1 MSFVAARCTQC
12 GAKIKIDDSK
22 EAGICEFCG
31 TAFITEKAI
40 NNYNNFIRN
49 EYHIDNAVIQGGK
62 SIDEM
67 LANAEVFLNVH
78 HDYDKAFE
86 LFQKCA
92 DEAPGDYRG
101 WLGMAKAEYPNEYNL
116 LTIDLYCEYALNVVP
131 PNERKTVEEFR
142 TKLFNDFDESK
153 RRAKKDKALQIELN
167 EKEVS
172 MCQEQLTNIK
182 NQILTKKK
190 DIAEAEQNN
199 ERCEKKKDEYYAK
212 SKKLSIKAPNNYF
225 AIMMLYIVCSGIFAL
240 FCSYGIFSSHD
251 GYFLK
256 YFFEVWT
263 YYSETVNLV
272 ILLLS
277 LTFTYIILILIAVLR
292 TKKSHKMTELG
303 DIEASKIKKSQEEI
317 KSIKAEICNI
327 SKQRDDLMQKI
338 ESYSNQIKQLKSEI
352 SAIKTSREIITNS
365 VQGSEA
371 FICGQDGGKANAC
384 TETIEPVIVEPKIG
398 DIYKGK
404 VVRVKEFG
412 AFVEF
417 APGKEGMVHISELED
432 IRVAKVEDVC
442 NVGDQIM
449 VKIIKID
456 NQGRYGL
463 SRKEA
468 LADIEAKEKVM

>member
-1 MSFVAARCTQC
+1 MIDNAQYFDYCAQNIVNILTITTECDKIKEKRGVSMPLVAARCTQC

-22 EAGICEFCG
+22 ETGICEFCG
-31 TAFITEKAI
+31 TKFITEKAI

-62 SIDEM
+62 SIDEV

-101 WLGMAKAEYPNEYNL
+101 WLGMAKAKRPYEGNL
-116 LTIDLYCEYALNVVP
+116 WKIDSYCEYALNVVP

-182 NQILTKKK
+182 NQILTKNDQILIKEK

-199 ERCEKKKDEYYAK
+199 EHYENKKDEYYAK
-212 SKKLSIKAPNNYF
+212 SKKLSIKAPNSYF
-225 AIMMLYIVCSGIFAL
+225 ANMMYYIATSGIFGLMCFFAPAQE
-240 FCSYGIFSSHD
+240 YGNIFKIVFDLPIVFS
-251 GYFLK
+251 
-256 YFFEVWT
+256 
-263 YYSETVNLV
+263 
-272 ILLLS
+272 
-277 LTFTYIILILIAVLR
+277 YIILILIAVLR
-292 TKKSHKMTELG
+292 TKKSHKMTEKARKMTELG

-317 KSIKAEICNI
+317 ESIKAEICNL

-352 SAIKTSREIITNS
+352 SAIKTSREILN
-365 VQGSEA
+365 
-371 FICGQDGGKANAC
+371 K
-384 TETIEPVIVEPKIG
+384 
-398 DIYKGK
+398 
-404 VVRVKEFG
+404 
-412 AFVEF
+412 
-417 APGKEGMVHISELED
+417 
-432 IRVAKVEDVC
+432 
-442 NVGDQIM
+442 
-449 VKIIKID
+449 
-456 NQGRYGL
+456 
-463 SRKEA
+463 
-468 LADIEAKEKVM
+468 

>member
-101 WLGMAKAEYPNEYNL
+101 WLGMAKAKRPYEGNL
-116 LTIDLYCEYALNVVP
+116 RTIDSYCEYALNVVP

-172 MCQEQLTNIK
+172 MCQEQLTGISD
-182 NQILTKKK
+182 QILAKKK

-199 ERCEKKKDEYYAK
+199 ERCGKKKDEYYAK
-212 SKKLSIKAPNNYF
+212 SKKLSIKSPNNYF
-225 AIMMLYIVCSGIFAL
+225 AIMMLYIVCTSIFAL
-240 FCSYGIFSSHD
+240 CC
-251 GYFLK
+251 
-256 YFFEVWT
+256 YFFAV
-263 YYSETVNLV
+263 SEDDRNRLV
-272 ILLLS
+272 VVFDLPIVFS
-277 LTFTYIILILIAVLR
+277 YIILILIAVLR

-303 DIEASKIKKSQEEI
+303 DIEASKIKKSQEEVE
-317 KSIKAEICNI
+317 SIKAEICNL

-338 ESYSNQIKQLKSEI
+338 ESYSNQIKQLKSEL
-352 SAIKTSREIITNS
+352 SSIKTSREILN
-365 VQGSEA
+365 
-371 FICGQDGGKANAC
+371 K
-384 TETIEPVIVEPKIG
+384 
-398 DIYKGK
+398 
-404 VVRVKEFG
+404 
-412 AFVEF
+412 
-417 APGKEGMVHISELED
+417 
-432 IRVAKVEDVC
+432 
-442 NVGDQIM
+442 
-449 VKIIKID
+449 
-456 NQGRYGL
+456 
-463 SRKEA
+463 
-468 LADIEAKEKVM
+468 